1 MTLAGPGPPEEV
13 APETARAAERLKDGQ
28 RPPPFEDVDATRVE
42 QVRAGERSRDT
53 RHRQEPDGPRHY
65 LEVGRSIVRLAGG
78 LPPISSSPR
87 DASACDW
94 TDGTDGRFSSVALGR
109 SGWCGE
115 MSPNR
120 CRRTAPPGYV
130 RSTHG
135 RGVTEI
141 TARCAL
147 ASTQGADAWEP
158 RTLSSLEVIRWR
170 RGRGSGR
177 LASGAPRGAA
187 TPGTTVPASS
197 QVARCSRRETRGRR
211 ARHPLDQNQ
220 HDPAWIHS
228 LLSLSIA
235 GQFLLMSD
243 GGWSDTVNAV
253 YPFGVA
259 ASCSES
265 ASSGGSCPASSL
277 TSLKT
282 ACSRSSRLRRST
294 ADLSSRRRTAA

>member
-65 LEVGRSIVRLAGG
+65 LEVGGSIVRLAGG

-94 TDGTDGRFSSVALGR
+94 TDGTDGRFSSVAVGR

-177 LASGAPRGAA
+177 LASGAPRGARPHREPPFQRPA
-187 TPGTTVPASS
+187 RWRGARDERREDDGHGIHSTKTSTTLRGST
-197 QVARCSRRETRGRR
+197 RCSRCPLPATSSSCLMADGPTRSTPSTHSGWQHRVLNR
-211 ARHPLDQNQ
+211 RHP
-220 HDPAWIHS
+220 
-228 LLSLSIA
+228 
-235 GQFLLMSD
+235 
-243 GGWSDTVNAV
+243 VE
-253 YPFGVA
+253 A
-259 ASCSES
+259 A
-265 ASSGGSCPASSL
+265 PH
-277 TSLKT
+277 
-282 ACSRSSRLRRST
+282 RR
-294 ADLSSRRRTAA
+294 